1 MLLGLSILEEVADG
15 ALVPLRLEVQP
26 PTVWYA
32 MALPPHRRRLGILDS
47 FQEFFREKV
56 SSVQSR
62 LASMTG

>member
-1 MLLGLSILEEVADG
+1 
-15 ALVPLRLEVQP
+15 LVPLRLEVQP